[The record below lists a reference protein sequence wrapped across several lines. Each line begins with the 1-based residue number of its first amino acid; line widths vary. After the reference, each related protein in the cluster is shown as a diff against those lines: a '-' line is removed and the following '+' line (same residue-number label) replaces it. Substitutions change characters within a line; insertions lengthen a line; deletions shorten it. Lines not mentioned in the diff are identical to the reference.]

1 MAAQKS
7 KPDPATA
14 NFETLVARLEHVVER
29 LESGE
34 LPLEDALAVFEEGV
48 GLARASTQRL
58 DDAERRIE
66 RLLAVEDGVAAKP
79 LAVPVP
85 VKSEAP

>member
-1 MAAQKS
+1 MATQRETF
-7 KPDPATA
+7 DPGTA
-14 NFETLVARLEHVVER
+14 SFETLVSRLEQVVAR

-34 LPLEDALAVFEEGV
+34 LALEDALAIFEEGV

-66 RLLAVEDGVAAKP
+66 RLLATEDGVATKP
-79 LAVPVP
+79 LV
-85 VKSEAP
+85 VKE

>member
-1 MAAQKS
+1 MALQNDIQN
-7 KPDPATA
+7 PETA
-14 NFETLVARLEHVVER
+14 SFEALVSRLEHVVER

-34 LPLEDALAVFEEGV
+34 LALEDALLVFEEGV

-66 RLLAVEDGVAAKP
+66 RLLSVEDGVALTKP
-79 LAVPVP
+79 LV
-85 VKSEAP
+85 VKE

>member
-1 MAAQKS
+1 MATQTESIDPKS
-7 KPDPATA
+7 AS
-14 NFETLVARLEHVVER
+14 FETLVARLEHVVER

-34 LPLEDALAVFEEGV
+34 LALEDALAVFEEGV

-66 RLLAVEDGVAAKP
+66 RLLAVEDGITTRP
-79 LAVPVP
+79 LV
-85 VKSEAP
+85 VKE